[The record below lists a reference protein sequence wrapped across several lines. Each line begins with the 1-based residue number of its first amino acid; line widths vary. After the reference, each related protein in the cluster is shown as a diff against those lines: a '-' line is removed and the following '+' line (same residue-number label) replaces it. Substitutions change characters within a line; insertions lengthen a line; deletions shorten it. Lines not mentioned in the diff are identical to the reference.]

1 MRRGWNGVTI
11 SRDTIHIDG
20 IELGFKLPV
29 LFERHA
35 VGGEYS
41 AGHATVGP
49 GKVTTTF
56 SPADGSAPV
65 TIVEAELT
73 DQSNAVVTYHNP
85 YDNVTEL
92 GRIFFDRCLLHNCTP
107 YVVTKK
113 TVFKWQE
120 TYWTKM
126 REVFDAEFKDAFNEA
141 GLLDASGGELQ
152 HLISD
157 AATMQIVK
165 WTDGGFG
172 MAAHNYDGDM
182 LTDEVAQ
189 VHKSPGFITSNLVG
203 KAADGSLIKEF
214 EASHGTAADME
225 DARLEGKE
233 TSFNPLGMVEALIGA
248 MQHAATLNSSTNDD
262 ADRIVTFT
270 NDMRRAMHKLF
281 REVSARETCFSIR
294 TPDLWRATM
303 LTARRGP
310 RVFCCADS
318 SPRRARALVTCAAP
332 RG

>member
-20 IELGFKLPV
+20 IELGFKRPV

-152 HLISD
+152 HLAPVGGLAPLEPLPQPPGLRRDGRRNSD
-157 AATMQIVK
+157 S
-165 WTDGGFG
+165 GF
-172 MAAHNYDGDM
+172 
-182 LTDEVAQ
+182 
-189 VHKSPGFITSNLVG
+189 PGVFMV
-203 KAADGSLIKEF
+203 F
-214 EASHGTAADME
+214 W
-225 DARLEGKE
+225 
-233 TSFNPLGMVEALIGA
+233 FPL
-248 MQHAATLNSSTNDD
+248 
-262 ADRIVTFT
+262 
-270 NDMRRAMHKLF
+270 
-281 REVSARETCFSIR
+281 
-294 TPDLWRATM
+294 
-303 LTARRGP
+303 
-310 RVFCCADS
+310 
-318 SPRRARALVTCAAP
+318 
-332 RG
+332 